1 MRAKSLQEVVEMCGM
16 NASIYCRIYVD
27 VYEHRVFLL
36 DTRATG
42 GEQKLQLL
50 NNVMPRRYVTKQ
62 GILLRMATRNYMSG
76 YISTTTVFHTRND
89 IAPAQ
94 PAYTAPPEVEQ
105 PPARLPYFLI
115 AKVGQI
121 AAHDAMKMCKEVYLS
136 VRPCKRGLWAVSMYY
151 ATAGM
156 LYNITS
162 YADRALQFPAVSGG
176 RVIVDNV
183 DNFVMRLKRAGINVH
198 MIGDFKCQT

>member
-27 VYEHRVFLL
+27 VHEHRVFLL

-42 GEQKLQLL
+42 GEQKLQIL

-62 GILLRMATRNYMSG
+62 GILLRWATRNYMSR
-76 YISTTTVFHTRND
+76 YIFTVAVSYPRND
-89 IAPAQ
+89 IA
-94 PAYTAPPEVEQ
+94 
-105 PPARLPYFLI
+105 PARLPYFLI

-151 ATAGM
+151 ATAGT

-183 DNFVMRLKRAGINVH
+183 GNFVMRLKRAGINVH

>member
-1 MRAKSLQEVVEMCGM
+1 MRAKSLQEVVKMCGT

-27 VYEHRVFLL
+27 AYEYRVFLL

-50 NNVMPRRYVTKQ
+50 NNVMPRRYVTKR
-62 GILLRMATRNYMSG
+62 GILLRTRARNYMSG
-76 YISTTTVFHTRND
+76 YISTTTVFHTRNY
-89 IAPAQ
+89 ITTVWTP
-94 PAYTAPPEVEQ
+94 
-105 PPARLPYFLI
+105 RFLI
-115 AKVGQI
+115 AKVGSI
-121 AAHDAMKMCKEVYLS
+121 AARDAMKMCKEVYLYA
-136 VRPCKRGLWAVSMYY
+136 RPCKRGLWAVSMYY
-151 ATAGM
+151 ATAGA

-162 YADRALQFPAVSGG
+162 YADKALQFPAMSGE

-183 DNFVMRLKRAGINVH
+183 GSFVQRLKRAGINAH

>member
-27 VYEHRVFLL
+27 VHEHRVFLL
-36 DTRATG
+36 DTRATR

-62 GILLRMATRNYMSG
+62 GILLRWATRNYMSG
-76 YISTTTVFHTRND
+76 YIPTATVFHTRND
-89 IAPAQ
+89 IAPAL
-94 PAYTAPPEVEQ
+94 
-105 PPARLPYFLI
+105 LPYFLI

-151 ATAGM
+151 ATAGT

-183 DNFVMRLKRAGINVH
+183 GNFVMRLKRAGINVH

>member
-1 MRAKSLQEVVEMCGM
+1 M
-16 NASIYCRIYVD
+16 
-27 VYEHRVFLL
+27 
-36 DTRATG
+36 
-42 GEQKLQLL
+42 QLL
-50 NNVMPRRYVTKQ
+50 NNVMPRRYVTKR
-62 GILLRMATRNYMSG
+62 GILLRTATRNYMSD
-76 YISTTTVFHTRND
+76 YISTVTAFYPRND
-89 IAPAQ
+89 IAPALL
-94 PAYTAPPEVEQ
+94 
-105 PPARLPYFLI
+105 LPYFLI

-121 AAHDAMKMCKEVYLS
+121 AAHDAMKMCKEVYLY

-151 ATAGM
+151 ATASM

-176 RVIVDNV
+176 RAIVDNV

>member
-27 VYEHRVFLL
+27 VHEHRVFLL

-50 NNVMPRRYVTKQ
+50 NNVIPRRYVTKQ
-62 GILLRMATRNYMSG
+62 GVLLRMATRNYMSG
-76 YISTTTVFHTRND
+76 YITTTTVFYPRND
-89 IAPAQ
+89 IAPALL
-94 PAYTAPPEVEQ
+94 
-105 PPARLPYFLI
+105 LPYFLI

-121 AAHDAMKMCKEVYLS
+121 AAHDAMKMCKEVYLY

-151 ATAGM
+151 ATAGT

-183 DNFVMRLKRAGINVH
+183 GNFVMRLKRAGINVH

>member
-16 NASIYCRIYVD
+16 DASIYCRIYVD
-27 VYEHRVFLL
+27 VHEHRVFLL

-62 GILLRMATRNYMSG
+62 GILLRWATRNYMSR
-76 YISTTTVFHTRND
+76 YIFTVAVSYPRND
-89 IAPAQ
+89 IA
-94 PAYTAPPEVEQ
+94 
-105 PPARLPYFLI
+105 PARLPYFLI

-151 ATAGM
+151 ATAGT

-183 DNFVMRLKRAGINVH
+183 GNFVQRLKRVGINVH

>member
-1 MRAKSLQEVVEMCGM
+1 MRAKSLQEVIEMCGM

-50 NNVMPRRYVTKQ
+50 NNVMPQRYVTKQ
-62 GILLRMATRNYMSG
+62 GVLLRRATINYMSG
-76 YISTTTVFHTRND
+76 YISTTTVFHTRNY
-89 IAPAQ
+89 IAPAL
-94 PAYTAPPEVEQ
+94 P
-105 PPARLPYFLI
+105 LPYFLI

-151 ATAGM
+151 ATAGT

-183 DNFVMRLKRAGINVH
+183 GNFVMRLKRAGINVH

>member
-1 MRAKSLQEVVEMCGM
+1 MRAKSLKEVVEMCGM

-27 VYEHRVFLL
+27 VHEHRVFLL

-50 NNVMPRRYVTKQ
+50 NNVIPRHYVTRQ
-62 GILLRMATRNYMSG
+62 GVLLRMATKNYMSD
-76 YISTTTVFHTRND
+76 YISTGNVFYPRND
-89 IAPAQ
+89 IAPAL
-94 PAYTAPPEVEQ
+94 
-105 PPARLPYFLI
+105 LPYFLI

-121 AAHDAMKMCKEVYLS
+121 AAHDAMKMCKEVYLC

-151 ATAGM
+151 ATAGT

-162 YADRALQFPAVSGG
+162 YADRALQFPAMRDE

-183 DNFVMRLKRAGINVH
+183 GSFVQRLKRAGINVH

>member
-27 VYEHRVFLL
+27 VHEHRVFLL

-42 GEQKLQLL
+42 GEQKLQIL

-62 GILLRMATRNYMSG
+62 GILLRWATRNYMSR
-76 YISTTTVFHTRND
+76 YIFTVAVSYPRND
-89 IAPAQ
+89 IA
-94 PAYTAPPEVEQ
+94 
-105 PPARLPYFLI
+105 PARLPYFLI

-151 ATAGM
+151 ATAGT

-183 DNFVMRLKRAGINVH
+183 GNFVQRLKRVGINVH

>member
-27 VYEHRVFLL
+27 AREHRVFLL

-42 GEQKLQLL
+42 GEQKVQLL

-62 GILLRMATRNYMSG
+62 GILLRWATRSYISG
-76 YISTTTVFHTRND
+76 YITTTNVFYHGSP
-89 IAPAQ
+89 IP
-94 PAYTAPPEVEQ
+94 YIG
-105 PPARLPYFLI
+105 LPHFLI

-121 AAHDAMKMCKEVYLS
+121 AAHDARKMCKEVYLS

-151 ATAGM
+151 ATAGA

-183 DNFVMRLKRAGINVH
+183 GNFVQRLKRVGINVH

>member
-1 MRAKSLQEVVEMCGM
+1 MRAKSLQVAIEMCVGR
-16 NASIYCRIYVD
+16 AHFYHRIYVD
-27 VYEHRVFLL
+27 THEHRVFLL
-36 DTRATG
+36 NTRATG
-42 GEQKLQLL
+42 SEQKVQLI
-50 NNVMPRRYVTKQ
+50 NNIMPRRYVTKQ
-62 GILLRMATRNYMSG
+62 GVLLRAPTRDYMSG
-76 YISTTTVFHTRND
+76 YISTT
-89 IAPAQ
+89 
-94 PAYTAPPEVEQ
+94 PAYYPRISIPFT
-105 PPARLPYFLI
+105 RLPHLLI

-121 AAHDAMKMCKEVYLS
+121 AARDAMKMCKEVYLY

-183 DNFVMRLKRAGINVH
+183 GNFVMRLKRAGINVH

>member
-1 MRAKSLQEVVEMCGM
+1 MRAKSIQEVVKMCGM

-27 VYEHRVFLL
+27 VYEYRVFLL

-50 NNVMPRRYVTKQ
+50 NNVMPRRYVTKR
-62 GILLRMATRNYMSG
+62 GILLRTRTRNYMSG
-76 YISTTTVFHTRND
+76 YISTTTVFHTRNY
-89 IAPAQ
+89 IA
-94 PAYTAPPEVEQ
+94 TAWTP
-105 PPARLPYFLI
+105 RFLI
-115 AKVGQI
+115 AKVGSI
-121 AAHDAMKMCKEVYLS
+121 AARDAMKMCKEVYLYA
-136 VRPCKRGLWAVSMYY
+136 RPRKRGLWAVSMYY
-151 ATAGM
+151 ATAGT

-162 YADRALQFPAVSGG
+162 YADKALQFPAMRGE

-183 DNFVMRLKRAGINVH
+183 GSFVQRLKRAGINVH

>member
-16 NASIYCRIYVD
+16 DASIYCRIYVD
-27 VYEHRVFLL
+27 VHEHRVFLL
-36 DTRATG
+36 DARATG

-62 GILLRMATRNYMSG
+62 GILLRWATRNYMSR
-76 YISTTTVFHTRND
+76 YIFTVAVSYPRND
-89 IAPAQ
+89 IA
-94 PAYTAPPEVEQ
+94 
-105 PPARLPYFLI
+105 PARLPYFLI

-151 ATAGM
+151 ATAGT

-183 DNFVMRLKRAGINVH
+183 GNFVQRLKRAGINVH
-198 MIGDFKCQT
+198 MIGDLKCQT

>member
-16 NASIYCRIYVD
+16 NTSIYCRIYVD
-27 VYEHRVFLL
+27 VHEHRVFLL

-50 NNVMPRRYVTKQ
+50 NNVIPRRYVTKQ
-62 GILLRMATRNYMSG
+62 GVLLRMATRNYMSG
-76 YISTTTVFHTRND
+76 YITTTTVFHTRND
-89 IAPAQ
+89 IAPA
-94 PAYTAPPEVEQ
+94 
-105 PPARLPYFLI
+105 RLPYFLI
-115 AKVGQI
+115 AKVGPI
-121 AAHDAMKMCKEVYLS
+121 AARDAMKMCKEVYLS

-151 ATAGM
+151 ATART

-162 YADRALQFPAVSGG
+162 YADKALQFPAVSGG

-183 DNFVMRLKRAGINVH
+183 GSFVQRLKRAGINVH

>member
-27 VYEHRVFLL
+27 VHEHRVFLL

-42 GEQKLQLL
+42 GEQKLQIL

-62 GILLRMATRNYMSG
+62 GILLRWTTRNYMSR
-76 YISTTTVFHTRND
+76 YIFTVAVSYPIND
-89 IAPAQ
+89 IA
-94 PAYTAPPEVEQ
+94 
-105 PPARLPYFLI
+105 PARLPYFLI

-151 ATAGM
+151 ATAGT

-183 DNFVMRLKRAGINVH
+183 GNFVQRLKRVGINVH

>member
-16 NASIYCRIYVD
+16 NASIYCRICVD

-36 DTRATG
+36 DARATG

-50 NNVMPRRYVTKQ
+50 NNVMPRRYVTKR
-62 GILLRMATRNYMSG
+62 GILLRRATRNYMSG
-76 YISTTTVFHTRND
+76 YISTVTVFYPRND
-89 IAPAQ
+89 IAPAL
-94 PAYTAPPEVEQ
+94 
-105 PPARLPYFLI
+105 LPYFLI

-121 AAHDAMKMCKEVYLS
+121 AAHDAMKMCKEVYLC

-151 ATAGM
+151 AAAGT

-183 DNFVMRLKRAGINVH
+183 GNFVMRLKRAGINVH

>member
-1 MRAKSLQEVVEMCGM
+1 
-16 NASIYCRIYVD
+16 
-27 VYEHRVFLL
+27 
-36 DTRATG
+36 
-42 GEQKLQLL
+42 
-50 NNVMPRRYVTKQ
+50 
-62 GILLRMATRNYMSG
+62 MSG
-76 YISTTTVFHTRND
+76 YITTTTVFYPRND
-89 IAPAQ
+89 IAPALL
-94 PAYTAPPEVEQ
+94 
-105 PPARLPYFLI
+105 LPYFLI

-162 YADRALQFPAVSGG
+162 YADRALQFPAMRDE

-183 DNFVMRLKRAGINVH
+183 GNFVMRLKRAGINVH

>member
-16 NASIYCRIYVD
+16 NASIYYRIYVD
-27 VYEHRVFLL
+27 VHEHRVFLL

-50 NNVMPRRYVTKQ
+50 NNVMPRRYVTKR
-62 GILLRMATRNYMSG
+62 GILLRTRTRNYMSG
-76 YISTTTVFHTRND
+76 YIPTVTVFYQGSPTTY
-89 IAPAQ
+89 IG
-94 PAYTAPPEVEQ
+94 
-105 PPARLPYFLI
+105 LPHFLI

-121 AAHDAMKMCKEVYLS
+121 AAHDAMKMCKEVYLY

-156 LYNITS
+156 LCNITS
-162 YADRALQFPAVSGG
+162 YADKALQFPAMRGE

-183 DNFVMRLKRAGINVH
+183 GSFVQRLKRAGINVH

>member
-1 MRAKSLQEVVEMCGM
+1 MRAKSIQEVVKMCGM

-27 VYEHRVFLL
+27 VREHRVFLL
-36 DTRATG
+36 DASATG
-42 GEQKLQLL
+42 GEQKVQLM
-50 NNVMPRRYVTKQ
+50 NNIMPRRYVTKQ
-62 GILLRMATRNYMSG
+62 GVLLRMATRNYMRG
-76 YISTTTVFHTRND
+76 YITTTTVFYPRND
-89 IAPAQ
+89 IAPAML
-94 PAYTAPPEVEQ
+94 
-105 PPARLPYFLI
+105 LPYLLI

-121 AAHDAMKMCKEVYLS
+121 AAHDAMKMCKEVYLY

-151 ATAGM
+151 ATAGT

-162 YADRALQFPAVSGG
+162 YADKALQFPAMRGE

-183 DNFVMRLKRAGINVH
+183 GSFVQRLKRAGINVH

>member
-16 NASIYCRIYVD
+16 NASICCRIYVD

-36 DTRATG
+36 DARATG

-50 NNVMPRRYVTKQ
+50 NNVMPRRYVTKR
-62 GILLRMATRNYMSG
+62 GILLRRATRNYMSG
-76 YISTTTVFHTRND
+76 YISTVTVFYPRND
-89 IAPAQ
+89 IAPAL
-94 PAYTAPPEVEQ
+94 
-105 PPARLPYFLI
+105 LPYFLI

-121 AAHDAMKMCKEVYLS
+121 AAHDAMKMCKEVYLC

-151 ATAGM
+151 AAAGT

-183 DNFVMRLKRAGINVH
+183 GNFVMRLKRAGINVH

>member
-27 VYEHRVFLL
+27 VHEHRVFLL

-42 GEQKLQLL
+42 GEQKLQIL

-62 GILLRMATRNYMSG
+62 GILLRWATRNYMSR
-76 YISTTTVFHTRND
+76 YIFTVAVSYPIND
-89 IAPAQ
+89 IA
-94 PAYTAPPEVEQ
+94 
-105 PPARLPYFLI
+105 PARLPYFLI

-151 ATAGM
+151 ATAGT

-183 DNFVMRLKRAGINVH
+183 GNFVQRLKRVGINVH

>member
-1 MRAKSLQEVVEMCGM
+1 MRAKNLQEVVEMCGM

-27 VYEHRVFLL
+27 VHEHRVFLL
-36 DTRATG
+36 DTRATR

-62 GILLRMATRNYMSG
+62 GILLRWATRNYMSG
-76 YISTTTVFHTRND
+76 YIPTATVFHTRND
-89 IAPAQ
+89 IAPAL
-94 PAYTAPPEVEQ
+94 
-105 PPARLPYFLI
+105 LPYFLI

-151 ATAGM
+151 ATAGT

-183 DNFVMRLKRAGINVH
+183 GNFVMRLKRAGINVH

>member
-27 VYEHRVFLL
+27 VCEHRVFLL

-50 NNVMPRRYVTKQ
+50 NNVMPRRYVTKR
-62 GILLRMATRNYMSG
+62 GILLRTRTRNYMSG
-76 YISTTTVFHTRND
+76 YISTTTVFYQGSPTTY
-89 IAPAQ
+89 I
-94 PAYTAPPEVEQ
+94 
-105 PPARLPYFLI
+105 RLPHFLI

-121 AAHDAMKMCKEVYLS
+121 AARDAMKMCKEVYLY

-151 ATAGM
+151 ASAGA

-162 YADRALQFPAVSGG
+162 YADRALQFPAMRNG
-176 RVIVDNV
+176 RVIIDNV
-183 DNFVMRLKRAGINVH
+183 GNFVTRLKRAGINVH
-198 MIGDFKCQT
+198 MIGDFKCQA

>member
-16 NASIYCRIYVD
+16 DASIYCRIYVD

-36 DTRATG
+36 RATG

-62 GILLRMATRNYMSG
+62 GILLRWATRNYMSR
-76 YISTTTVFHTRND
+76 YIFTVAVSYPRND
-89 IAPAQ
+89 IA
-94 PAYTAPPEVEQ
+94 
-105 PPARLPYFLI
+105 PARLPYFLI

-151 ATAGM
+151 ATAGT

-183 DNFVMRLKRAGINVH
+183 GNFVMRLKRAGINVH
-198 MIGDFKCQT
+198 MIGDLKCQT

>member
-27 VYEHRVFLL
+27 VYEYRVFLL

-50 NNVMPRRYVTKQ
+50 NNVMPRRYVTKR
-62 GILLRMATRNYMSG
+62 GILLRTRTRNYMSG
-76 YISTTTVFHTRND
+76 YIPTTTVFHTRNY
-89 IAPAQ
+89 ITTVWTP
-94 PAYTAPPEVEQ
+94 
-105 PPARLPYFLI
+105 RFLI

-121 AAHDAMKMCKEVYLS
+121 AARDAMKMCKEVYLS

-151 ATAGM
+151 ATAGT

-183 DNFVMRLKRAGINVH
+183 GNFVMRLKRAGINVH

>member
-1 MRAKSLQEVVEMCGM
+1 MRAKSLQEVVKMCGM

-27 VYEHRVFLL
+27 VHEHRVFLL

-62 GILLRMATRNYMSG
+62 GILLRRATRNYMSG
-76 YISTTTVFHTRND
+76 YITTTTVSHTRND
-89 IAPAQ
+89 IAPALL
-94 PAYTAPPEVEQ
+94 
-105 PPARLPYFLI
+105 LPRFLI
-115 AKVGQI
+115 AKVGSI
-121 AAHDAMKMCKEVYLS
+121 AARDAMKMCKEVYLYA
-136 VRPCKRGLWAVSMYY
+136 RPCKRGLWAVSMYY
-151 ATAGM
+151 ATAGT

-162 YADRALQFPAVSGG
+162 YADKALQFPAMRDE

-183 DNFVMRLKRAGINVH
+183 GSFVQRLKRAGINVH

>member
-1 MRAKSLQEVVEMCGM
+1 MRAKSIQEVVKMCGM

-27 VYEHRVFLL
+27 VYEYRVFLL

-50 NNVMPRRYVTKQ
+50 NNVMPRRYVTKR
-62 GILLRMATRNYMSG
+62 GILLRTRTRNYMSG
-76 YISTTTVFHTRND
+76 YISTTTVFYQGSP
-89 IAPAQ
+89 IP
-94 PAYTAPPEVEQ
+94 YIG
-105 PPARLPYFLI
+105 LPHFLI

-121 AAHDAMKMCKEVYLS
+121 AARDAMKMCKEVYLY
-136 VRPCKRGLWAVSMYY
+136 VRPCKRGLWDVSMYY
-151 ATAGM
+151 ATAGT

-162 YADRALQFPAVSGG
+162 YADKALQFPAMRDE

-183 DNFVMRLKRAGINVH
+183 GSFVQRLKRAGINVH

>member
-1 MRAKSLQEVVEMCGM
+1 MRAKSIQEVVKMCGM

-27 VYEHRVFLL
+27 VYEYRVFLL

-50 NNVMPRRYVTKQ
+50 NNVMPRRYVTKR
-62 GILLRMATRNYMSG
+62 GILLRTRTRNYMSG
-76 YISTTTVFHTRND
+76 YISTTTVFYQGSP
-89 IAPAQ
+89 IP
-94 PAYTAPPEVEQ
+94 YIG
-105 PPARLPYFLI
+105 LPHFLI

-121 AAHDAMKMCKEVYLS
+121 AARDAMKMCKEVYLY
-136 VRPCKRGLWAVSMYY
+136 VRPCKRGLWDVSMYY

-162 YADRALQFPAVSGG
+162 YADKALQFPAMRDE

-183 DNFVMRLKRAGINVH
+183 GSFVQRLKRAGINVH

>member
-1 MRAKSLQEVVEMCGM
+1 MRAKSLQEVVKMCGM

-27 VYEHRVFLL
+27 VYEYRVFLL

-50 NNVMPRRYVTKQ
+50 NNVMPRRYVTKR
-62 GILLRMATRNYMSG
+62 GILLRTRARNYMSG
-76 YISTTTVFHTRND
+76 YISTTTVFHTRKY
-89 IAPAQ
+89 ITTVWTP
-94 PAYTAPPEVEQ
+94 
-105 PPARLPYFLI
+105 RFLI
-115 AKVGQI
+115 AKVGSI
-121 AAHDAMKMCKEVYLS
+121 AARDAMKMCKEVYLYA
-136 VRPCKRGLWAVSMYY
+136 RPCKRGLWAVSMYY
-151 ATAGM
+151 ATAGT

-162 YADRALQFPAVSGG
+162 YADKALQFPAMRGE

-183 DNFVMRLKRAGINVH
+183 GSFVQRLKRAGINAH

>member
-1 MRAKSLQEVVEMCGM
+1 MRAKSIQEVVKMCGM

-50 NNVMPRRYVTKQ
+50 NNVMPRRYVTKR
-62 GILLRMATRNYMSG
+62 GILLRTRTRNYMSG
-76 YISTTTVFHTRND
+76 YISTTTVFHTRNY
-89 IAPAQ
+89 ITT
-94 PAYTAPPEVEQ
+94 YI
-105 PPARLPYFLI
+105 RLPHFLI

-121 AAHDAMKMCKEVYLS
+121 AARDAMKMCKEVYLY

-151 ATAGM
+151 ATTGR

-162 YADRALQFPAVSGG
+162 YADKALQFPAMRDE

-183 DNFVMRLKRAGINVH
+183 GSFVQRLKRAGINVH
-198 MIGDFKCQT
+198 MIGDFKCQA

>member
-16 NASIYCRIYVD
+16 NTSIYRRIYVD
-27 VYEHRVFLL
+27 MQEHRVFLL
-36 DTRATG
+36 DASATG
-42 GEQKLQLL
+42 DEQKVQLI
-50 NNVMPRRYVTKQ
+50 NNIMPRRYVTKQ
-62 GILLRMATRNYMSG
+62 GILLRGATRNYMSG
-76 YISTTTVFHTRND
+76 YITTVTVFYPRND
-89 IAPAQ
+89 IAPALL
-94 PAYTAPPEVEQ
+94 PPH
-105 PPARLPYFLI
+105 FLI

-121 AAHDAMKMCKEVYLS
+121 AARDAMKMCKEVYLS

-151 ATAGM
+151 ATAGT

-183 DNFVMRLKRAGINVH
+183 GNFVQRLKRAGINVH

>member
-27 VYEHRVFLL
+27 VREHRVFLL

-42 GEQKLQLL
+42 SEQKLQLL
-50 NNVMPRRYVTKQ
+50 NNIMPRRYVTKQ
-62 GILLRMATRNYMSG
+62 GVLLRMATRNYMSG
-76 YISTTTVFHTRND
+76 YITTTTVFYPRICT
-89 IAPAQ
+89 APAL
-94 PAYTAPPEVEQ
+94 
-105 PPARLPYFLI
+105 LPYFLI

-121 AAHDAMKMCKEVYLS
+121 AARDAMKMCKEVYLY

-183 DNFVMRLKRAGINVH
+183 GNFVMRLKRAGINVH
-198 MIGDFKCQT
+198 LIGDFKCQT